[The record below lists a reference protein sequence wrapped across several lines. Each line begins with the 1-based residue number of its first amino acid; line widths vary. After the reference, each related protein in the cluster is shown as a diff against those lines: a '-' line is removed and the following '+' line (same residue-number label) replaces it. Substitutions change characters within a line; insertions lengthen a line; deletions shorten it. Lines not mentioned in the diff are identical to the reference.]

1 MEKQYLTEEEK
12 QQLLTIQQS
21 TQDIVFE
28 LGEIELVKI
37 QLETR
42 YERGKQTL
50 KDIIESENRF
60 NDAIF
65 EKYGKITL
73 DTTTGE
79 ITTL

>member
-50 KDIIESENRF
+50 KDIIESENKF